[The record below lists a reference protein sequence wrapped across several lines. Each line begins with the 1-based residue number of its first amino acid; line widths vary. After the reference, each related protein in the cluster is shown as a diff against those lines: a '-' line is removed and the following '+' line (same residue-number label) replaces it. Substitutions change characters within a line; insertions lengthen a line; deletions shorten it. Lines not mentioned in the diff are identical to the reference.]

1 MNVFMRI
8 ETTCARIVEHAFA
21 RVFPSALE
29 PSQIGRKLV
38 ALYEGAPSDA
48 YVVSVHPSDFARLV
62 PHREQLEQ
70 QWRELLSQF
79 GSALGGTAGAASVVL
94 HPDSQVVAGSVVI
107 EAVLDVT
114 PPPLQRYVLAVE
126 SGPEFGRRYPLDGE
140 VTIGRSSENDVVIS
154 DTQVSRRHAR
164 IILDEGSVT
173 IEDAGSLNGTYV
185 NGERAGRARLSA
197 NDAIVIGDTK
207 LRVIAVA

>member
-8 ETTCARIVEHAFA
+8 ETACAQVVERAFA

-38 ALYEGAPSDA
+38 ALYESAPSDA
-48 YVVSVHPSDFARLV
+48 YVVSVHPSDFGRLV
-62 PHREQLEQ
+62 AHREQLES
-70 QWRELLSQF
+70 QWRELLTQL
-79 GSALGGTAGAASVVL
+79 GSALGGSGGAASVVL
-94 HPDSQVVAGSVVI
+94 HPDARVVAGSVVI
-107 EAVLDVT
+107 EAVVDAS
-114 PPPLQRYVLAVE
+114 PPPRQRYILAVE
-126 SGPEFGRRYPLDGE
+126 SGPEHGRRFPLDAE
-140 VTIGRSSENDVVIS
+140 VTIGRSPENDVVLS
-154 DTQVSRRHAR
+154 DPQVSRVHAR
-164 IILDEGSVT
+164 IVLDDGRVA